1 MRIASAVDRR
11 PFASA
16 ESAAV
21 WPSFA
26 AALVAPAS
34 KRRSTTGLKAARP
47 AAKCRAVRP
56 SSQTAGTSHPS
67 STSVQQRR
75 MAELRSSHCSRQ
87 MTSGVLF
94 RASAVRESTCAPA
107 FTRSL
112 QTATSPARAAW
123 CSALQPLESV
133 AAIRVPAS
141 PRTRRTPEKF
151 GGLAAASSPSS
162 ARAAPRRPSRR
173 RRVAVTK
180 SGSAMSPDARTSSIA
195 RATHPASSSTSPTM
209 ALYAETTQA
218 RTDDA
223 TGGMRRSMA
232 IWLRSADG
240 SPSVTAFA
248 IFRTAWSRGLRR
260 FRASVSSGFELLET
274 FPTMKATAQ
283 KHLESKSANDPGM
296 LVSLRNS
303 KERSSIASSPS
314 ANSRARNSRSSIV
327 FRCASSATACRFV
340 ALRAWRS
347 SLEKTFFDESDES
360 LRLAFAAAAVSLEP
374 MSAMRC

>member
-248 IFRTAWSRGLRR
+248 IFRTAWSRGL
-260 FRASVSSGFELLET
+260 
-274 FPTMKATAQ
+274 
-283 KHLESKSANDPGM
+283 ESKSANDPGM